1 MECLTQIEE
10 EFLRKIIDEYKPND
24 YKYIDL
30 KLNQSKDGRLCNA
43 IRELDGLYLKHLLIC
58 NPDYY
63 MGGAKLFL
71 ADEAFDYFKLKDRDI
86 AKYFGISLTEFQ
98 LLQYFIKELGG
109 GQISFLDE
117 EIVKKFNI
125 DINSISRI
133 LYNLEKAGYVKKL
146 CEPTLDGD
154 YDIIAYKD
162 VFEDKLLE
170 YKEDKDNISI
180 SIPLGM
186 NVINSVLNIGDNN
199 NVVQTN
205 STVESLSKEVIDL
218 LNDAKEHLNKK
229 EQTVDTVEVLKNIEE
244 LREIIEQGNI
254 KTSED
259 IDALNV
265 LIVKNQSKFRNL
277 LSDCGSVASI
287 FSVLQQF
294 VQYVSTNLQ

>member
-1 MECLTQIEE
+1 MVNLTEIQEE
-10 EFLRKIIDEYKPND
+10 LLRKILSEYKSND

-30 KLNQSKDGRLCNA
+30 KLNQQKDARLCAA
-43 IRELDGLYLKHLLIC
+43 IRELDGLYANNLLIRE
-58 NPDYY
+58 PDYK

-71 ADEAFDYFKLKDRDI
+71 AEEAFNYFKLKDRDI
-86 AKYFGISLTEFQ
+86 AKYFRISLTEFQ
-98 LLQYFIKELGG
+98 LLQYFVKELGG

-117 EIVKKFNI
+117 DIVEKFNI
-125 DINSISRI
+125 DIDSISRI
-133 LYNLEKAGYVKKL
+133 LGDLEDAGYIRKL
-146 CEPTLDGD
+146 GVPTLDGD

-162 VFEDKLLE
+162 AFEDSLLD
-170 YKEDKDNISI
+170 YKEDKENISI
-180 SIPLGM
+180 NIPSEM
-186 NVINSVLNIGDNN
+186 NIINSILNIGDN

-218 LNDAKEHLNKK
+218 LNKANEYLSKK

-244 LREIIEQGNI
+244 LREMIEQRNI

>member
-1 MECLTQIEE
+1 MVNLTEIQEE
-10 EFLRKIIDEYKPND
+10 LLRKILSEYKSND

-30 KLNQSKDGRLCNA
+30 KLNQQKDARLCAA
-43 IRELDGLYLKHLLIC
+43 IRELDGLYANNLLIRE
-58 NPDYY
+58 PDYY

-71 ADEAFDYFKLKDRDI
+71 AEEAFNYFKLKDRDI
-86 AKYFGISLTEFQ
+86 AKYFRISLTEFQ
-98 LLQYFIKELGG
+98 LLQYFVKELGG

-117 EIVKKFNI
+117 DIVEKFNI
-125 DINSISRI
+125 DIDSISRI
-133 LYNLEKAGYVKKL
+133 LGDLEDAGYIRKL
-146 CEPTLDGD
+146 GVPTLDGD

-162 VFEDKLLE
+162 AFEDSLLD
-170 YKEDKDNISI
+170 YKEDKENISI
-180 SIPLGM
+180 NIPSEM
-186 NVINSVLNIGDNN
+186 NIINSILNIGDN

-218 LNDAKEHLNKK
+218 LNKANEYLSKK

-244 LREIIEQGNI
+244 LREMIEQRNI